1 MYKVLLVD
9 DEYMIPLG
17 LKKVI
22 DWKAEGFK
30 VVATAESAN
39 EALSTMENQ
48 SIDLVITDVTMPE
61 MNGLEF
67 IEAAQEEQ
75 YEFEFVILSGYQE
88 FAYLKSGMQLGAV
101 NYLMKPVNKQE
112 LIDTLRSVKERL
124 DQQSNQKNQQEVYQ
138 KTVLNQWLNE
148 DLNEKG
154 EEEVA
159 QLLNH
164 SSKWTVLL
172 IQINRLRT
180 LPLIKWLKDHKQHL
194 FLQRNLGDITL
205 FTIIYSGEYQDLL
218 EFLKK
223 VYSAEKWRVCVGK
236 PNVDTEFIPISYQM
250 AKDHLL
256 LHHFYN
262 HEEQVVYS
270 ENTQKGNQLIDM
282 TEFHLLLQNNHIQMA
297 EEYLDRLFDQIN
309 QLEIQPENVRQ
320 IAFLLF
326 TDMQRKLLLLEDEEY
341 TEVIEKI
348 NRAAHIHEIK
358 RLLVQYL
365 KRKREQF
372 LYSEN
377 VWQAIQTI
385 QDNYKRELTLKEVA
399 DQLFINTMYLG
410 QLFKK
415 ETKKS
420 FSQYLNHFR
429 IEKAKQLLIETNK
442 NINEIS
448 CTIGYNNT
456 TYFSKKFKTV
466 VGISPKDYRKKE
478 QSKGEKNV
486 NRSI

>member
-22 DWKAEGFK
+22 DWNAEGFE

-39 EALSTMENQ
+39 EALSTMESQ
-48 SIDLVITDVTMPE
+48 TIDLVITDVTMPE
-61 MNGLEF
+61 VNGLEF

-112 LIDTLRSVKERL
+112 LMDTLRRVKERL
-124 DQQSNQKNQQEVYQ
+124 DQQSHQKNQQEVYQ
-138 KTVLNQWLNE
+138 KTLLNQWLNE

-154 EEEVA
+154 EEEISR
-159 QLLNH
+159 LLD
-164 SSKWTVLL
+164 SSKKWTVLL
-172 IQINRLRT
+172 IQIDRLRT
-180 LPLIKWLKDHKQHL
+180 LPLIKWLKDHKQNL

-205 FTIIYSGEYQDLL
+205 FTIIYDGNHQILL

-223 VYSAEKWRVCVGK
+223 IFLDKQWRASVGK
-236 PNVDTEFIPISYQM
+236 PNISTELIPLSYQV
-250 AKDHLL
+250 AKDYLL
-256 LHHFYN
+256 LHQFYN
-262 HEEQVVYS
+262 HQEQVVYS
-270 ENTQKGNQLIDM
+270 EDIQKGNQLIDM
-282 TEFHLLLQNNHIQMA
+282 TEFNILLQNNHIQVA
-297 EEYLDRLFDQIN
+297 EEYLDKLFDQIH

-326 TDMQRKLLLLEDEEY
+326 TDMHRKLLLLEDEEY
-341 TEVIEKI
+341 TTVIEKI
-348 NRAAHIHEIK
+348 NLAPHINEIK
-358 RLLVQYL
+358 SLLVQYL
-365 KRKREQF
+365 KKQKEQF
-372 LYSEN
+372 SYSEN
-377 VWQAIQTI
+377 VWQAIQMI
-385 QDNYKRELTLKEVA
+385 QDRYGEEISIKEAA
-399 DQLFINTMYLG
+399 DQLFINAMYLG

-415 ETKKS
+415 ETKKT
-420 FSQYLNHFR
+420 FSQYLNHYR
-429 IEKAKQLLIETNK
+429 IEKAKVLLIETAK

-448 CTIGYNNT
+448 RSIGYNNT
-456 TYFSKKFKTV
+456 TYFSKTFKSV
-466 VGISPKDYRKKE
+466 VGMSPKEYRKKE

>member
-22 DWKAEGFK
+22 DWKAEGFEI
-30 VVATAESAN
+30 VATAESAN
-39 EALSTMENQ
+39 EALSIMESQ
-48 SIDLVITDVTMPE
+48 SINLVITDVTMPE
-61 MNGLEF
+61 INGLEF

-88 FAYLKSGMQLGAV
+88 FSYLKSGMQLGAV

-138 KTVLNQWLNE
+138 KTLLTQWLNE
-148 DLNEKG
+148 DLSEKG
-154 EEEVA
+154 EEEIA
-159 QLLNH
+159 QLL
-164 SSKWTVLL
+164 SSSSQWTVLL

-180 LPLIKWLKDHKQHL
+180 LPLIKWLEDYKQYL

-205 FTIIYSGEYQDLL
+205 FTIVYTGEYHDLL
-218 EFLKK
+218 EFMKK
-223 VYSAEKWRVCVGK
+223 EFSGERWRASVGK
-236 PNVDTEFIPISYQM
+236 SNVDTEFIPLSYQM

-270 ENTQKGNQLIDM
+270 ENTQKNNQLIDM
-282 TEFHLLLQNNHIQMA
+282 TEFNLLLQNNHIQVA
-297 EEYLDRLFDQIN
+297 EEYLDRLFDQIH

-341 TEVIEKI
+341 TAVIEKI
-348 NRAAHIHEIK
+348 NRAAHISEIK
-358 RLLVQYL
+358 SLLVHYL
-365 KRKREQF
+365 KKQREQLF
-372 LYSEN
+372 YSEN
-377 VWQAIQTI
+377 VWQAIQMI
-385 QDNYKRELTLKEVA
+385 QDSYEEELSLKEVA
-399 DQLFINTMYLG
+399 DQLFINAMYLG

-448 CTIGYNNT
+448 CAIGYNNT
-456 TYFSKKFKTV
+456 TYFSKKFKNV
-466 VGISPKDYRKKE
+466 VGMSPKDYRKQE

-486 NRSI
+486 NRSF